1 MTTINHDRPSVP
13 ESPSPEGWELR
24 HVDPRSLVDNPD
36 NARRPERDREGLAPS
51 IGALGILT
59 PPLARVGDDGDLVLI
74 AGERRKYS
82 AIKAELPSIPV
93 YVRND
98 LSPAHRV
105 AGMLVENIGRKNLS
119 PIEETVA
126 IQQLAG
132 FEGVTQKAITEM
144 TGIKAGKVRQ
154 ALAVA
159 RSDVATEVGV
169 RYDLTL
175 DQAVVVAEFA
185 DDPEAVKKLTAP
197 AVKQPEQW
205 PHVVARLRR
214 DRDDR
219 HMRQAVVAELT
230 GAGCPVIELDSGY
243 WLPDG
248 ARWLDELLP
257 VKGKTLIEATH
268 RICPGHAGAVIEST
282 EDDGYEA
289 AYLCLDPA
297 GNGHVTLDEGDGE
310 HPGKPVPGQPAGG
323 WTEQQKAERRR
334 VVANNKAW
342 DAAEE
347 VRRAFVVELLHR
359 RTTPKGTLWFVTET
373 LLLDP
378 AVATSGDDRD
388 LDTILGYQQPTDG
401 DRWSRPAA
409 RDLLAQAAADAR
421 LPMLLLAQVA
431 AGIEAT
437 TGRASWRSPSD
448 RLARY
453 LAYLE
458 SVGYGV
464 SEVERLVFREEVDGP
479 PSAA

>member
-1 MTTINHDRPSVP
+1 
-13 ESPSPEGWELR
+13 
-24 HVDPRSLVDNPD
+24 
-36 NARRPERDREGLAPS
+36 
-51 IGALGILT
+51 
-59 PPLARVGDDGDLVLI
+59 
-74 AGERRKYS
+74 
-82 AIKAELPSIPV
+82 
-93 YVRND
+93 
-98 LSPAHRV
+98 
-105 AGMLVENIGRKNLS
+105 
-119 PIEETVA
+119 
-126 IQQLAG
+126 G
-132 FEGVTQKAITEM
+132 FDGVTQKAITEM

-154 ALAVA
+154 ALVVA

-175 DQAVVVAEFA
+175 DQAAVVAEFG
-185 DDPEAVKKLTAP
+185 DDPEAVKMLTAA

-205 PHVVARLRR
+205 PHIVARLRR

-219 HMRQAVVAELT
+219 HMHQAVVAELT
-230 GAGCPVIELDSGY
+230 GAGCPVVELDSGY
-243 WLPDG
+243 WLPSG
-248 ARWLDELLP
+248 ARWLDELSP
-257 VKGKTLIEATH
+257 VKGKAFTEATH
-268 RICPGHAGAVIEST
+268 RTCPGHAGAVIEST

-310 HPGKPVPGQPAGG
+310 HPGLPSVGQTDGG
-323 WTEQQKAERRR
+323 WTEEQKAERRR

-342 DAAEE
+342 DMAAE
-347 VRRAFVVELLHR
+347 VRRTFVTEVLKR
-359 RTTPKGTLWFVTET
+359 RTIPKGTLRFVTET

-388 LDTILGYQQPTDG
+388 LDTILGHDEPTDG

-409 RDLLAQAAADAR
+409 AGLLAQATTDAR

-453 LAYLE
+453 LTYLE

-464 SEVERLVFREEVDGP
+464 SEVERLVFPEEVDGS